1 MSAPNAPAQP
11 AVSARSSTT
20 LYRSVRKI
28 ASGGMGSVE
37 LAVAASGRALGR
49 LVAVKRLHR
58 HLEEDERFL
67 HMFFDELAITAS
79 LHHPHIVEIV
89 DWGKDEQGHFL
100 VLEYV
105 PGDSLFALARAAQK
119 RREPFPV
126 GLALYVVA
134 RTAEGL
140 HAAHEL
146 RDEKGESRHLVHR
159 DVSHS
164 NVLVGIHGQVTL
176 IDFGVAKAR
185 DNLTHTVTG
194 TLKGK
199 LGYLSPEQCRGEALD
214 RRSDLFSLGVV
225 LWELLAGRRLF
236 QGSTEWESMR
246 RTLEHQPEAL
256 HAEWPEIPEA
266 VDRVIARAL
275 AKGRDERIATGRE
288 LADALDAIARDE
300 GIAVDEEALA
310 RYYRETLPER
320 VDELE
325 RLMVV
330 AQASVEEATAIHR
343 DLPVLPL
350 TTVSA
355 RPVAPSLPPPPRP
368 EAPVATAPR
377 GAWWPLALVAALA
390 VGAGLATLALRR
402 PAPPAPVVDT
412 VHPVPLAVEPA
423 RPAAPPAPVPVI
435 IEPTPSL
442 AAPATPPRRGSS
454 RRHAEPS
461 VPVFTP
467 PAVAPAEPVAP
478 PPPPVARPVAPPPA
492 PPPSNRPQLDT
503 HW

>member
-1 MSAPNAPAQP
+1 MTADP

-20 LYRSVRKI
+20 LYRAVRKI

-37 LAVAASGRALGR
+37 LAVAASGRSLGR
-49 LVAVKRLHR
+49 LVAVKRLHQ
-58 HLEEDERFL
+58 HMEEDERFL

-89 DWGKDEQGHFL
+89 DWGRDERGHFL
-100 VLEYV
+100 VLEYL

-126 GLALYVVA
+126 GIALYVVA

-146 RDEKGESRHLVHR
+146 RDDKGVSRHLVHR

-225 LWELLAGRRLF
+225 LWELLSGRRLF
-236 QGSTEWESMR
+236 QGATEWDSMR

-256 HAEWPEIPEA
+256 HAGWPEIPEA
-266 VDRVIARAL
+266 VDRVLARAL
-275 AKGRDERIATGRE
+275 AKHRDDRMATCQE
-288 LADALDAIARDE
+288 FAEALDAIAREE
-300 GIAVDEEALA
+300 GIAADEEALA
-310 RYYRETLPER
+310 RYYRESLPER
-320 VDELE
+320 VEELE

-350 TTVSA
+350 TAVSA
-355 RPVAPSLPPPPRP
+355 TPVAPSLPPPPRP
-368 EAPVATAPR
+368 EAAPASAPR
-377 GAWWPLALVAALA
+377 RAWWPLGLVAALA
-390 VGAGLATLALRR
+390 LGAGLATLALRR
-402 PAPPAPVVDT
+402 PPAPAPVVET

-423 RPAAPPAPVPVI
+423 PSPPPEVAAPVPEVAAPVPVV
-435 IEPTPSL
+435 
-442 AAPATPPRRGSS
+442 AAPVPAPTHRRGSS
-454 RRHAEPS
+454 RRHAEPAAPAS
-461 VPVFTP
+461 TP
-467 PAVAPAEPVAP
+467 PAVAPAEPEAP
-478 PPPPVARPVAPPPA
+478 PIARPVAPPPA
-492 PPPSNRPQLDT
+492 PAPPPNNRPQLDT